1 LNDFNIPLEKRE
13 ILLPNSS
20 DYAEIL
26 SSQLYRRREH
36 LVSVLS
42 SKDGLAISFA
52 LKDEMKPMEAYW
64 LSSNERRSVELVKSI
79 NGMLEFKVNLEKCA
93 QESNAS
99 YF

>member
-1 LNDFNIPLEKRE
+1 MNQFNIPLEIRD
-13 ILLPNSS
+13 IILPNSS
-20 DYAEIL
+20 DYEEIS

-42 SKDGLAISFA
+42 SKEGLKISFA

-64 LSSNERRSVELVKSI
+64 LSSDERKSVELVKSI
-79 NGMLEFKVNLEKCA
+79 NGIFEFKVNLEKCA